1 MVFGNL
7 VENRICYKSD
17 GPSGGGDSNRGVER
31 GRTNQPP
38 AAAGRNFSQ
47 GSNNQSNRDDNS
59 PRDTMLDIVTLGN
72 PAANTIP
79 SQTSQRDELEI
90 QNFVESMP
98 TGSSTAAPSGG
109 RIPARSMTD
118 RQMLAASAGA
128 PNPFAAPSG
137 GGIPAGSM
145 PGSGNAEQAAIVNAL
160 VNNAA
165 RQSYANGG
173 TDARNTV
180 QGAPGRR
187 DAESG
192 FFADVYDQLYR
203 DRLDDGFPDPDAAP
217 VTAPGTAIGS
227 ILSGGILGN
236 LFNAPDAAD
245 SAAFNL
251 GQMQRLAQTSQTGT
265 VDPKTGAVT
274 GVQAGPGT
282 LSMNALGGVV
292 YSGMNDP
299 NYSGPF
305 ESLVRGTAGN
315 NRGSGDNR
323 QSNNQMAAQQPDAP
337 VDPGTTTPEQIDDLA
352 VNYLQNPYYLY
363 SGQDN
368 LFQPYGYAGGTLVD
382 LLQTRNMRMPGQAA
396 PDLGLFGN
404 PRDFS

>member
-1 MVFGNL
+1 VVFGNL

-79 SQTSQRDELEI
+79 NQISQRDELEI

-98 TGSSTAAPSGG
+98 TGSSTAAPLGG

-118 RQMLAASAGA
+118 RQMLAPSAGA
-128 PNPFAAPSG
+128 PDPFAAPSG

-145 PGSGNAEQAAIVNAL
+145 PGSGNAEQAAIVEAL
-160 VNNAA
+160 VNKAA
-165 RQSYANGG
+165 QQSYANGG

-180 QGAPGRR
+180 QGAAGRR

-192 FFADVYDQLYR
+192 FFADVYDARY
-203 DRLDDGFPDPDAAP
+203 GTPDPNDPRA
-217 VTAPGTAIGS
+217 TAPGTAIGS

-265 VDPKTGAVT
+265 IDPQTGAVT
-274 GVQAGPGT
+274 GVRAGPGT

-299 NYSGPF
+299 NYTGAF
-305 ESLVRGTAGN
+305 QNLVRGTANN
-315 NRGSGDNR
+315 NRGSGDNQ

-337 VDPGTTTPEQIDDLA
+337 VDPGTITPEQIDDLA

-363 SGQDN
+363 SGQNN

-382 LLQTRNMRMPGQAA
+382 LLQTRNMQMPGQAA

-404 PRDFS
+404 PRDFR

>member
-1 MVFGNL
+1 MVGKHLILDDDYYQRRMFCFGG
-7 VENRICYKSD
+7 D
-17 GPSGGGDSNRGVER
+17 GGGGGGGGGGSDPNRGTER

-38 AAAGRNFSQ
+38 AQAGPANP
-47 GSNNQSNRDDNS
+47 S
-59 PRDTMLDIVTLGN
+59 PRPQRQQDFNDDRASRGAPTPSERNQNFGVTPRQVTTVA
-72 PAANTIP
+72 PAANPLDLVNQSAT
-79 SQTSQRDELEI
+79 QA
-90 QNFVESMP
+90 M
-98 TGSSTAAPSGG
+98 
-109 RIPARSMTD
+109 ARQQPMTD

-128 PNPFAAPSG
+128 PDPFAAPSG
-137 GGIPAGSM
+137 GSEMTAGLSPDAAGLSPQELANQLVRDSAFM
-145 PGSGNAEQAAIVNAL
+145 SQAQSLMGNKPSPNIIN
-160 VNNAA
+160 
-165 RQSYANGG
+165 S
-173 TDARNTV
+173 V
-180 QGAPGRR
+180 QGAAGRR

-192 FFADVYDQLYR
+192 FFADAYDELY
-203 DRLDDGFPDPDAAP
+203 GGN
-217 VTAPGTAIGS
+217 APGTAVGS

-236 LFNAPDAAD
+236 LANAPDAAD
-245 SAAFNL
+245 AAAFNVGQLMSL
-251 GQMQRLAQTSQTGT
+251 GGVRDPETGL
-265 VDPKTGAVT
+265 VSGAK
-274 GVQAGPGT
+274 AGPGT

-315 NRGSGDNR
+315 NGAGDDR

-337 VDPGTTTPEQIDDLA
+337 IDPGTTTPEQIDDLA

-363 SGQDN
+363 SGQNN

-382 LLQTRNMRMPGQAA
+382 LLQTRNMQMPGQAA

>member
-38 AAAGRNFSQ
+38 AQAGPANPSPRPQQPQDFNDDRAGRGAPTPVTNALDPGSRATASEADMARRTADFFAAPTYPGGQNFS
-47 GSNNQSNRDDNS
+47 S
-59 PRDTMLDIVTLGN
+59 L
-72 PAANTIP
+72 ATIE
-79 SQTSQRDELEI
+79 QMQDALTRQ
-90 QNFVESMP
+90 
-98 TGSSTAAPSGG
+98 AGG
-109 RIPARSMTD
+109 GLTD
-118 RQMLAASAGA
+118 REMLAVSASA
-128 PNPFAAPSG
+128 PDPFAAPSG

-145 PGSGNAEQAAIVNAL
+145 PGSGNAEQAAIVEAL
-160 VNNAA
+160 VNKAA
-165 RQSYANGG
+165 QQSYANGG

-180 QGAPGRR
+180 QGAAGRR

-192 FFADVYDQLYR
+192 FFADAYDELY
-203 DRLDDGFPDPDAAP
+203 GGN
-217 VTAPGTAIGS
+217 APGTFADS
-227 ILSGGILGN
+227 ILSDGILGN

-245 SAAFNL
+245 SAAFRL

-274 GVQAGPGT
+274 GVRAGPGR

-299 NYSGPF
+299 NYTGLF
-305 ESLVRGTAGN
+305 QDLVRGTANN
-315 NRGSGDNR
+315 NRGSGDNQ

-337 VDPGTTTPEQIDDLA
+337 IDPGTTTPEQIDDLA

-363 SGQDN
+363 SGQNN

-382 LLQTRNMRMPGQAA
+382 LLQTRNMQMPGQAA

-404 PRDFS
+404 PRDFR

>member
-1 MVFGNL
+1 MA
-7 VENRICYKSD
+7 RQ
-17 GPSGGGDSNRGVER
+17 
-31 GRTNQPP
+31 QP
-38 AAAGRNFSQ
+38 
-47 GSNNQSNRDDNS
+47 
-59 PRDTMLDIVTLGN
+59 
-72 PAANTIP
+72 
-79 SQTSQRDELEI
+79 
-90 QNFVESMP
+90 
-98 TGSSTAAPSGG
+98 
-109 RIPARSMTD
+109 MTD
-118 RQMLAASAGA
+118 RQMLAVSASA
-128 PNPFAAPSG
+128 PDPFAAPSG

-145 PGSGNAEQAAIVNAL
+145 PGSGNAEQAAIVQAL

-165 RQSYANGG
+165 QQSLDAGG
-173 TDARNTV
+173 GGNVVNSV
-180 QGAPGRR
+180 QGAAGRR

-192 FFADVYDQLYR
+192 FFADAYDELY
-203 DRLDDGFPDPDAAP
+203 GGN
-217 VTAPGTAIGS
+217 APGTAVGS

-265 VDPKTGAVT
+265 VDPQTGAVT

-363 SGQDN
+363 SGQGN

>member
-1 MVFGNL
+1 MA
-7 VENRICYKSD
+7 RQ
-17 GPSGGGDSNRGVER
+17 
-31 GRTNQPP
+31 QP
-38 AAAGRNFSQ
+38 
-47 GSNNQSNRDDNS
+47 
-59 PRDTMLDIVTLGN
+59 
-72 PAANTIP
+72 
-79 SQTSQRDELEI
+79 
-90 QNFVESMP
+90 
-98 TGSSTAAPSGG
+98 
-109 RIPARSMTD
+109 MTD

-128 PNPFAAPSG
+128 PDPFAAPSVG
-137 GGIPAGSM
+137 TGMTAGLS
-145 PGSGNAEQAAIVNAL
+145 PDAAGLSPQELALQLVRDSAFQSQANAIVGNKPSPDII
-160 VNNAA
+160 N
-165 RQSYANGG
+165 S
-173 TDARNTV
+173 V
-180 QGAPGRR
+180 QGAAGRR

-192 FFADVYDQLYR
+192 FFADAYDDLY
-203 DRLDDGFPDPDAAP
+203 GTPDPNDP
-217 VTAPGTAIGS
+217 RETAPGTAIGS

-315 NRGSGDNR
+315 NRGSGDDR

-363 SGQDN
+363 SGQNN

-404 PRDFS
+404 PRNFR